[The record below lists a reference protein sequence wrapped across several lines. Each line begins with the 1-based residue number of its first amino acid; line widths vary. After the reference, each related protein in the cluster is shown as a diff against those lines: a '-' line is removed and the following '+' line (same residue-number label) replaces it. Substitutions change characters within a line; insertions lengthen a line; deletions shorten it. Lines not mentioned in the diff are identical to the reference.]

1 MSPEGAEAQR
11 MAQQLGKQ
19 GLARLE
25 GRLDHVPGL
34 LRQLLSNG
42 QYEVLPSPCHTMIRA
57 TTSLLIQAPRMLF
70 ILRPSGLSQMG

>member
-1 MSPEGAEAQR
+1 MVMQMSPEGAEAQR
-11 MAQQLGKQ
+11 MAQHLGKQ

-42 QYEVLPSPCHTMIRA
+42 QYEVLPSPCHITITA
-57 TTSLLIQAPRMLF
+57 LTSRLIKALMDF
-70 ILRPSGLSQMG
+70 MVSGFS